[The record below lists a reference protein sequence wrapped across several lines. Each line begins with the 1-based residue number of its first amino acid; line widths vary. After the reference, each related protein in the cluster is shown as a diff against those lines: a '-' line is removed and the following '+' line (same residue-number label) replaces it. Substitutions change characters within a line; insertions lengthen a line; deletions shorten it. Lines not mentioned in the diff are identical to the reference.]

1 MSISFKEPYGYCAF
15 VLERKDVAVNI
26 YEWPAL
32 YEPTLGENA
41 KKYIFVSY
49 SHEDTDIVYQD
60 LKILSENGAR
70 IWYDKAM
77 HVGQNWVERAQNKIT
92 DKNCAAVLFYVSMN
106 SLRSSAFLQEL
117 EFAQKRV
124 QEDTAFSFMSINI
137 GKVPAFELLKKLDID
152 EDCFL
157 QILSAFNQKK
167 LFIPRSDNPLDQEH
181 VVKLIDLFEDKEA
194 IDLSKCQINMTQL
207 FEYANYEQGLQI
219 VRYRGADSI
228 VTVPAVA
235 NGRKILAIGINAFRN
250 NIILKKVNI
259 PEGVK
264 VLDDFSFSGCT
275 SLETVSLPNSLV
287 RLGYEAFR
295 ECYSL
300 TEIVIPY
307 NVEKIGDYCF
317 YKCHNLANIV
327 VLSSVPL
334 SIEFAAFSE
343 CHAMETF
350 NLPETTTYVGPYA
363 FNNCINLGSIVL
375 TRNIQQIGLSAFYN
389 CASLSIV
396 KINTKKV
403 LDNNKWFARCR
414 NLKKVI
420 VSAEQQS
427 QYLRNDTWD
436 NDRELLVYK
445 LETPRNIT
453 HDAGVISW
461 DSVDAADF
469 YKILVNRESYECK
482 KPLYFIQ
489 TEEEN
494 YCLTCSVS
502 AHSYDGNIMSS
513 DNSPEI
519 EVKSNYKI
527 FEIQKSGD
535 DIILVRYN
543 GSDDVVKIPDN
554 VTEIGEAVFYN
565 HEEIREVRLPDKLV
579 KIGRRAFYH
588 CLNLQKIEFPA
599 KLEEIGSEAFWGA
612 HIKDIV
618 LPENVKSI
626 GESCFACCNY
636 LTNLRI
642 CSNILKAGNKAFYRC
657 INLKKVVL
665 PNKFPEL
672 YNGMFR
678 GCTELDDITLPEGI
692 KTIRSG
698 SVSYIMRLQRII
710 IPQTVTDIEK
720 GAFSNSFGLVD
731 IFVDEK
737 NPVYYDQKG
746 VLFKREG
753 NSIILYPADR
763 RENEFIIDDS
773 VSEID
778 DYAFMDAEHLEKITI
793 GLNVSRIGSGAFE
806 RCPNLCEVIVNGDV
820 DVIGENA
827 FKDCIHLDRIFLLSA
842 VVPEIKKDIFSNVS
856 ADFKIIVPEKY
867 MKNYARIVEW
877 QKYLYLLRPLRVS
890 DK

>member
-1 MSISFKEPYGYCAF
+1 M
-15 VLERKDVAVNI
+15 NI

-41 KKYIFVSY
+41 KKYIFISY

-77 HVGQNWVERAQNKIT
+77 HVGQNWVERAQNKIN
-92 DKNCAAVLFYVSMN
+92 DKNCAAVLFYVSTN

-117 EFAQKRV
+117 EYAQERV
-124 QEDTAFSFMSINI
+124 KEDAAFTFMSINV
-137 GKVPAFELLKKLDID
+137 GKVSAFELLKSLDLD
-152 EDCFL
+152 EDAFL
-157 QILSAFNQKK
+157 QILNAFNQRK

-194 IDLSKCQINMTQL
+194 IDLSKCQINKTQF

-219 VRYRGADSI
+219 VKYRGSDSI
-228 VTVPAVA
+228 VTVPATA
-235 NGRKILAIGINAFRN
+235 NGRKVLAIGINAFRN
-250 NIILKKVNI
+250 NLAIKKVNI
-259 PEGVK
+259 PEGIK

-275 SLETVSLPNSLV
+275 SLETVSLPNSLM

-307 NVEKIGDYCF
+307 NVGKIGDYCF

-350 NLPETTTYVGPYA
+350 ILPETTTHVGPYA
-363 FNNCINLGSIVL
+363 FNNCINLGSFVL
-375 TRNIQQIGLSAFYN
+375 PRNIQQIGLSAFYN
-389 CASLSIV
+389 CASLSTV
-396 KINTKKV
+396 KINTQKV
-403 LDNNKWFARCR
+403 LDNNRWFARCR
-414 NLKKVI
+414 NLKRVI
-420 VSAEQQS
+420 VGAEQQS
-427 QYLRNDTWD
+427 QYMFNTTWD
-436 NDRELLVYK
+436 ESRDLLVYK
-445 LETPRNIT
+445 LETPRNIV

-469 YKILVNRESYECK
+469 YTILINGESYECK
-482 KPLYFIQ
+482 RPFYFIQ
-489 TEEEN
+489 IAEEN

-502 AHSYDGNIMSS
+502 AHSYDENIMSS
-513 DNSPEI
+513 DPSPEI

-527 FEIQKSGD
+527 FEIQEGED
-535 DIILVRYN
+535 DVILVRYN
-543 GSDDVVKIPDN
+543 GTDAVVKIPDN
-554 VTEIGEAVFYN
+554 VTVIGDEVFYN

-588 CLNLQKIEFPA
+588 CLNLQKIDFPA
-599 KLEEIGSEAFWGA
+599 TLKEISSEAFWGA
-612 HIKDIV
+612 HIKEMV
-618 LPENVKSI
+618 LPENVKMI
-626 GESCFACCNY
+626 GDSCFACCNY
-636 LTNLRI
+636 LTKLQI
-642 CSNILKAGNKAFYRC
+642 CSSSMRAGNKAFYRC
-657 INLKKVVL
+657 INLKKVIL
-665 PNKFPEL
+665 PNEFPEL

-678 GCTELDDITLPEGI
+678 GCTELDDITLPTGI

-698 SVSYIMRLQRII
+698 SISYIMRLQRII
-710 IPQTVTDIEK
+710 IPQTVTEIEK
-720 GAFSNSFGLVD
+720 EAFSNSFGLIN

-746 VLFKREG
+746 VLFKRED
-753 NSIILYPADR
+753 NRMVLYPADR
-763 RENEFIIDDS
+763 RGNEYVIDDS
-773 VSEID
+773 VSGID

-793 GLNVSRIGSGAFE
+793 GANVSRIGSGAFE
-806 RCPNLCEVIVNGDV
+806 RCPNLCEVIVKGDV
-820 DVIGENA
+820 DIIERNA
-827 FKDCIHLDRIFLLSA
+827 FKDCINLDRILLLSA
-842 VVPEIKKDIFSNVS
+842 VVPEIQQDIFTNVS
-856 ADFKIIVPEKY
+856 ANFKIIVPEKY
-867 MKNYARIVEW
+867 LKNYSRIVEW
-877 QKYLYLLRPLRVS
+877 QKYLYLLRPL
-890 DK
+890 KEN